1 MTDLQNWKNSS
12 PLCDPARHFLF
23 LRRESDRP
31 VHSSSVRNSNLCG
44 YALSRDVFIAPTSV
58 PATVE
63 FQQIKTQCG
72 NLLAQQIA
80 LAIAKRYSV
89 CSCKRSLRDQTSFFR
104 LKIIYIYGFQW
115 FYIKWI
121 LKFMQIFL
129 SSSSKVKKYFSWLR
143 LLSSIYQNLESWHL
157 KLQSY

>member
-1 MTDLQNWKNSS
+1 MTLHGGALSNRGAINNTVRSTYPRDHDTARKRQRHVNVEPHRNPDESSWPNASHASPLFMTDLQNWKNSS

-44 YALSRDVFIAPTSV
+44 YGLSRDVFIAPTSV

-80 LAIAKRYSV
+80 LTIVKRYSV
-89 CSCKRSLRDQTSFFR
+89 CSCKRSSRDQ
-104 LKIIYIYGFQW
+104 I
-115 FYIKWI
+115 
-121 LKFMQIFL
+121 
-129 SSSSKVKKYFSWLR
+129 
-143 LLSSIYQNLESWHL
+143 
-157 KLQSY
+157 